1 MSEERKR
8 YNILVEIPEKYSR
21 DPHTGQTVIIQPGES
36 MSFKRYGKDEKDV
49 ENIIKE
55 QLKEYYAD
63 VHVISVQK
71 DKTHPVNQKETEHVN
86 DNQKTD

>member
-21 DPHTGQTVIIQPGES
+21 DPHTGQTIVIQAVEKL
-36 MSFKRYGKDEKDV
+36 SFKRYGKDEKEAEDV
-49 ENIIKE
+49 IKD
-55 QLKEYYAD
+55 QLKEYYTD
-63 VHVISVQK
+63 VSVVSVQR
-71 DKTHPVNQKETEHVN
+71 DKTHPVKQKETDHVN

>member
-21 DPHTGQTVIIQPGES
+21 DPHTGQTIVIQAGEKL
-36 MSFKRYGKDEKDV
+36 SFKRYGKDEKEAEDV
-49 ENIIKE
+49 IKD
-55 QLKEYYAD
+55 QLKEYYTD
-63 VHVISVQK
+63 VSVVSVQR
-71 DKTHPVNQKETEHVN
+71 DKTHPVKQKETEHVN

>member
-21 DPHTGQTVIIQPGES
+21 DPHTGQTVIIQSGES

-55 QLKEYYAD
+55 QLKEYYTD
-63 VHVISVQK
+63 VHVVSIQK
-71 DKTHPVNQKETEHVN
+71 DKTHPIKKETEHVN
-86 DNQKTD
+86 TNQKTD

>member
-21 DPHTGQTVIIQPGES
+21 DPHTGQTIVIQAGEKLG
-36 MSFKRYGKDEKDV
+36 FKRYGKDEKEAEDV
-49 ENIIKE
+49 IKD
-55 QLKEYYAD
+55 QLKEYYTD
-63 VHVISVQK
+63 VSVVSVQL
-71 DKTHPVNQKETEHVN
+71 DKTHPVKQKETEHVN